1 MTIAHASLRLGRAK
15 NRKKKFVWLLTLT
28 FCHGNTLECH
38 WKHFFLPYHNNNKS
52 LAHGSITGSMQALVS
67 NGCRLDAHCCKPW
80 AARAGV
86 HVPVMVRRL
95 NTSSD
100 IRPLSGQDQHTNII
114 PVVHGMNAQEQ
125 VKFWSC
131 PATI

>member
-1 MTIAHASLRLGRAK
+1 MVAGWRHAVG
-15 NRKKKFVWLLTLT
+15 
-28 FCHGNTLECH
+28 
-38 WKHFFLPYHNNNKS
+38 
-52 LAHGSITGSMQALVS
+52 
-67 NGCRLDAHCCKPW
+67 KPW

-86 HVPVMVRRL
+86 HEPVMVRRL

-100 IRPLSGQDQHTNII
+100 IRPLSGQDQHTLPIYII

-131 PATI
+131 PVTISAYKCMQCS